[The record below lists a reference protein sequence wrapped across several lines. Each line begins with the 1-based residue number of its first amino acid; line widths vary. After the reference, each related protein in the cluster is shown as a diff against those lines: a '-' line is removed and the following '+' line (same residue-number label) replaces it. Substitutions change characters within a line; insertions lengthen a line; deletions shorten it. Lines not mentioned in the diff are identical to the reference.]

1 MKRWTYVRTNAYR
14 SLQCK
19 IDERLDYLGS
29 ALCKDFNVLRRTF
42 ITAGDNESFFF
53 FRNLGEVP

>member
-42 ITAGDNESFFF
+42 ITAGDNESSFSF
-53 FRNLGEVP
+53 GT